1 MSTPS
6 ETNTPTPTLFQSLI
20 PILSLVVLLVLN
32 VLIFGDNA
40 TGGANQVALLLA
52 GAVAGLIAWYLK
64 MTWNQ
69 VMDGVLDSI
78 NSAMSAVL
86 ILLMIGALAG
96 TWMLSGIVPALIYY
110 GLQVLTPTFFLVAS
124 CIVCALVSLGTGSS
138 WSTIATVGIA
148 LLGIGAALGFSEGL
162 VAGAIISGAYFGD
175 KMSPLSD
182 TTNLAPAMAGT
193 DLFTHI
199 RYMLY
204 TTVPSFTI
212 TLILFLI
219 IGLTSDNTASS
230 DNINEILAAIE
241 GKFNVSPLLFL
252 VPVIVIVLIV
262 RKVPALPSLLIGSLL
277 GGIFALIFQPEIV
290 EQVANVAP
298 TLEALSKEPE
308 TTYRNMRLFALENF
322 GGYTAVM
329 MAMFGDVSLVTDSET
344 VNGLLSSSGMSGML
358 NTIWLILCAMIFGGV
373 MDSAGMLARISNAV
387 ISLAHSTGSMIAAT
401 VGTCVVFNLT
411 ASDQYLAVVVPGKM
425 YANAFRKKGLA
436 PENLSRTLEDSG
448 TVTSVL
454 IPWNTC
460 GATQAGV
467 LKVATLDY
475 APYCFFNIISPFMSI
490 IFGYVGIQIR
500 KIDPKTGETIEKK

>member
-1 MSTPS
+1 MMSTTP
-6 ETNTPTPTLFQSLI
+6 NTPIPTLFQSFI
-20 PILSLVVLLVLN
+20 PILALIVLLILN

-40 TGGANQVALLLA
+40 TSGANQVALLLA
-52 GAVAGLIAWYLK
+52 GAVAGLVAWYLK
-64 MTWNQ
+64 MSWTQ
-69 VMDGVLDSI
+69 VMEGVLESI

-148 LLGIGAALGFSEGL
+148 LLGIGSALGFEEGL

-199 RYMLY
+199 RYMFY

-219 IGLTSDNTASS
+219 IGLMSENTASANNVS
-230 DNINEILAAIE
+230 EIMTAIE
-241 GKFNVSPLLFL
+241 GKFSINPLLFL
-252 VPVIVIVLIV
+252 VPIIVIVLIV

-277 GGIFALIFQPEIV
+277 GGLFAIIFQPEIID
-290 EQVANVAP
+290 QVANVAP
-298 TLEALSKEPE
+298 TLKSLGKEPE
-308 TTYRNMRLFALENF
+308 SIYRNMRIFALETF

-329 MAMFGDVSLVTDSET
+329 MAMFGDIKLVTDSQT
-344 VNGLLSSSGMSGML
+344 VNELLSSSGMKGML
-358 NTIWLILCAMIFGGV
+358 GTIWLILCAMIFGGV
-373 MDSAGMLARISNAV
+373 MDAAGMLARISNAV

-401 VGTCVVFNLT
+401 VGTCIVFNLT

-490 IFGYVGIQIR
+490 IFGYVGI
-500 KIDPKTGETIEKK
+500 KIKKVNPETGKPTN

>member
-1 MSTPS
+1 MSILSKKPV
-6 ETNTPTPTLFQSLI
+6 PTPTLFQSLI
-20 PILSLVVLLVLN
+20 PILALVILLVFN

-40 TGGANQVALLLA
+40 TSGANQVALLLA
-52 GAVAGLIAWYLK
+52 GGVAGLVAWYLK
-64 MTWNQ
+64 MTWVE
-69 VMDGVLDSI
+69 VMDGVLESI

-148 LLGIGAALGFSEGL
+148 LLGIGAALGFDEGL

-204 TTVPSFTI
+204 TTVPSFSI

-219 IGLTSDNTASS
+219 IGLTSENVASQ
-230 DNINEILAAIE
+230 NNVNEIMNAIE
-241 GKFNVSPLLFL
+241 NKFSISPFLFA
-252 VPVIVIVLIV
+252 VPIVVIALIV
-262 RKVPALPSLLIGSLL
+262 GKVPALPSLLIGSLL
-277 GGIFALIFQPEIV
+277 GGLFAIIFQPEIID
-290 EQVANVAP
+290 QVANAAP
-298 TLEALSKEPE
+298 TLEVLNKEPE
-308 TTYRNMRLFALENF
+308 SVYRNIRIFALENF
-322 GGYTAVM
+322 KSYTAVM

-344 VNGLLSSSGMSGML
+344 VNGLLSSSGMKGML
-358 NTIWLILCAMIFGGV
+358 GTIWLIICAMIFGGV
-373 MDSAGMLARISNAV
+373 MDAAGMLARISNAV

-401 VGTCVVFNLT
+401 VGTCIVFNLT
-411 ASDQYLAVVVPGKM
+411 ASDQYLAIVVPGKM

-436 PENLSRTLEDSG
+436 PENLSRSLEDSG

-490 IFGYVGIQIR
+490 IFGYVGI
-500 KIDPKTGETIEKK
+500 KIKKVNSQTGESIN